1 MKSITN
7 ALPKFDGGGGVEPQ
21 KIKLTIKADFTNHE
35 NNSIELNFAEREDI
49 ITLDKFTSSI
59 TVETYPNVFFN
70 IISNGSDESVYYLDS
85 MISTVFDF
93 YDLAVDYINEKWG
106 YTLVYPSLTPSEDY
120 TLELSF
126 Y

>member
-7 ALPKFDGGGGVEPQ
+7 ALPKSTGGGGIEPQ

-35 NNSIELNFAEREDI
+35 NSSIELNFAEIEGV
-49 ITLDKFTSSI
+49 ITLDKSTPSI

-70 IISNGSDESVYYLDS
+70 IISSDSDDFAYLNS
-85 MISTVFDF
+85 MISTVFDI
-93 YDLAVDYINEKWG
+93 YSLANDYIGGKWI
-106 YTLVYPSLTPSEDY
+106 YVLVYPSLTPSEDY
-120 TLELSF
+120 ILELSF